1 MNQPLAKMLF
11 DIGAVKFGAFKLKL
25 HETNPDAPL
34 SPIYVDLRMLRSFP
48 EVIRAAVD
56 EMRLMMDRDS
66 IQCDV
71 IADLPTAATPI
82 ATLLMDRTS
91 IPMIT
96 PKKDTKTHGIV
107 AKIEGVFQ
115 KGQKALMV
123 DDLVTKADTKIEGAN
138 ALREAGL
145 IVEDVIVLV
154 DREQGGEQELQKVG
168 VKLHSALKLSEML
181 EYYNKA
187 QLLND
192 EMYQKVREYLVG
204 TTGVSAAKSL

>member
-1 MNQPLAKMLF
+1 MSPNTEQLAKALI
-11 DIGAVKFGAFKLKL
+11 DIGSVKFGAFKLKL

-34 SPIYVDLRMLRSFP
+34 SPIYCDLRVLRSFP
-48 EVIRAAVD
+48 YAIRLAVD
-56 EMRLMMDRDS
+56 EMKAMMERDG

-71 IADLPTAATPI
+71 LADLPTAATPI

-96 PKKDTKTHGIV
+96 PKKDMKTHGIV

-145 IVEDVIVLV
+145 VVEDVVVLV
-154 DREQGGEQELQKVG
+154 DRKQGGEAQLAQHG
-168 VKLHSALKLSEML
+168 VKLHSVLTLPEML
-181 EYYNKA
+181 EYYHTSGMITE
-187 QLLND
+187 
-192 EMYQKVREYLVG
+192 EMYKKVNEYI
-204 TTGVSAAKSL
+204 AAV

>member
-1 MNQPLAKMLF
+1 MSPNTEKLAKALF
-11 DIGAVKFGAFKLKL
+11 DIGSVKFGAFKLKI
-25 HETNPDAPL
+25 HETNPEAPL
-34 SPIYVDLRMLRSFP
+34 SPIYVDLRILRSFP
-48 EVIRAAVD
+48 YAIRLAVD
-56 EMRLMMDRDS
+56 ELKALMERDG

-71 IADLPTAATPI
+71 LADLPTAATPI

-145 IVEDVIVLV
+145 VVEDVVVLV
-154 DREQGGEQELQKVG
+154 DRKQGGEAQLKEHG
-168 VKLHSALKLSEML
+168 VKLHCVLTLPEML
-181 EYYNKA
+181 GYYHTSGMITE
-187 QLLND
+187 
-192 EMYQKVREYLVG
+192 EMYRQVNEYIGAPV
-204 TTGVSAAKSL
+204 